1 MISFYP
7 AERDVM
13 NANTDK
19 IILSPFTK
27 PFFILMVSL
36 LCIQRPAFT
45 ETSNPIPYLT
55 LGIAF

>member
-1 MISFYP
+1 
-7 AERDVM
+7 M